1 MRLDSHQHFWNYSAE
16 QYPWIQPSWPIK
28 RTFLPGDLAPLLT
41 QAELDGCIAVQARQ
55 TLEESRWLLEL
66 ADQSS
71 IIKGV
76 VGWVDLRSDKVEEQ
90 LAQFA
95 SHPKFVGVRHVVQD
109 EPDDDFMVRSDF
121 LRGISKLKQFK
132 LSYDILIYPKQL
144 PAAIKLVQQ
153 FPEQPFVL
161 DHIAKP
167 HIKDCTLSPWREQI
181 QELAKAPNLLCK
193 VSGMVTEAKWQGWRY
208 DHFVPYL
215 EVISEAFG
223 VDRLMYGSDWPV
235 CLLAGS
241 YPQVYSLTRRYFA
254 SQSEAAKA
262 KIFGGN
268 AAHFYLNR

>member
-16 QYPWIQPSWPIK
+16 QYPWIQNSWPIK
-28 RTFLPGDLAPLLT
+28 RTFLPSDLAPLLA
-41 QAELDGCIAVQARQ
+41 QAGLDGCIAVQARQ

-66 ADQSS
+66 ADQSP
-71 IIKGV
+71 IVQGV
-76 VGWVDLRSDKVEEQ
+76 VGWVDLRSEKVEEQ
-90 LAQFA
+90 LTQFA

-109 EPDDDFMVRSDF
+109 EPDDDFMIRPEF

-132 LSYDILIYPKQL
+132 LGYDILIYPKQL

-153 FPEQPFVL
+153 FPEQLFVL

-167 HIKDCTLSPWREQI
+167 SIKDGALLPWREQI
-181 QELAKAPNLLCK
+181 QELAKAPNMMCK

-208 DHFVPYL
+208 DNFVAYL
-215 EVISEAFG
+215 DVVAEAFG
-223 VDRLMYGSDWPV
+223 ANRLMYGSDWPV

-241 YPQVYSLTRRYFA
+241 YPQVHSLTQRYFA
-254 SQSEAAKA
+254 SQDEATKA

-268 AAHFYLNR
+268 AAQFYLYR

>member
-1 MRLDSHQHFWNYSAE
+1 MRLDSHQHFWNYNAE
-16 QYPWIQPSWPIK
+16 QYPWIQSSWPIK
-28 RTFLPGDLAPLLT
+28 RTFLPDDLAPLLA
-41 QAELDGCIAVQARQ
+41 QAGLDGCIAVQARQ

-66 ADQSS
+66 ADQSA

-109 EPDDDFMVRSDF
+109 EPDDDFMVRPDF
-121 LRGISKLKQFK
+121 LRGISKLKQFN
-132 LSYDILIYPKQL
+132 LPYDILIYPKQL

-167 HIKDCTLSPWREQI
+167 HIKDGTISPWREQI
-181 QELAKAPNLLCK
+181 LELAKTPNLLCK

-215 EVISEAFG
+215 DVVSEAFG

-241 YPQVYSLTRRYFA
+241 YPQVHSLTRRYFA
-254 SQSEAAKA
+254 SQSEVAKA

-268 AAHFYLNR
+268 ATRFYLNS

>member
-16 QYPWIQPSWPIK
+16 QYPWIQNSWPIK
-28 RTFLPGDLAPLLT
+28 WSFLPSDLAPLLT
-41 QAELDGCIAVQARQ
+41 QAGFDGCIAVQARQ

-66 ADQSS
+66 ADQSP

-76 VGWVDLRSDKVEEQ
+76 VGWVDLRSERVEEQ

-95 SHPKFVGVRHVVQD
+95 SHPKSVGVRHVVQD
-109 EPDDDFMVRSDF
+109 EPDDDFMVRPEF

-132 LSYDILIYPKQL
+132 LRYDILIFPKQL

-167 HIKDCTLSPWREQI
+167 SIKDGALSPWREQM
-181 QELAKAPNLLCK
+181 QELAKAPNLMCK

-215 EVISEAFG
+215 DVVAEAFG
-223 VDRLMYGSDWPV
+223 TNRLMYGSDWPV

-241 YPQVYSLTRRYFA
+241 YPQVHSLTQRYFA
-254 SQSEAAKA
+254 SQNEIAKA

-268 AAHFYLNR
+268 AAQFYLNR